1 MITQQGDVR
10 KICSM
15 ARSRA
20 ESLYF
25 KNLLAI
31 LGSNYILGVKI
42 PDLGRKN
49 SKNVIFGGGFEPKNF
64 HFRFEL
70 PYEF

>member
-1 MITQQGDVR
+1 
-10 KICSM
+10 M

-42 PDLGRKN
+42 PDLGRKK
-49 SKNVIFGGGFEPKNF
+49 SKNVIFDSFLLQKHPEVADDMGFLGSACSACQITGF
-64 HFRFEL
+64 
-70 PYEF
+70 

>member
-1 MITQQGDVR
+1 
-10 KICSM
+10 M

-42 PDLGRKN
+42 PDLGRKK
-49 SKNVIFGGGFEPKNF
+49 SKNVIFDSFLLQKHPKVADDMGFLNSACSAGQITGF
-64 HFRFEL
+64 
-70 PYEF
+70 